1 MTKAASAQPGTRTKV
16 EPVCPAG
23 GGHRLSITRVRRTAG
38 TPGARVTP
46 SHWRADGKSG
56 QEGAWGGAGFPAR
69 RSVPGLWPEA
79 WELGSLG
86 PHPAE
91 WLAGTVGQPVR
102 VLPLMGRP
110 VVLNA
115 LPARPTLERHPLR
128 TGVAGGGKQARSGGR
143 ARWGGGLAQS
153 CPGQACGNKR
163 TLLAPRDSGMDTLG
177 DRCWGARCRPGR
189 AFLSLRTD
197 MAPLD
202 SDPELPW

>member
-1 MTKAASAQPGTRTKV
+1 MVTKAASAQPGTRTKV

-128 TGVAGGGKQARSGGR
+128 TGVGGGGSRPGAGAGPAGGGGWLRAAQARPVETNALYWLPGTQEWTHSGTG
-143 ARWGGGLAQS
+143 AGEQGAGLAG
-153 CPGQACGNKR
+153 PFF
-163 TLLAPRDSGMDTLG
+163 P
-177 DRCWGARCRPGR
+177 
-189 AFLSLRTD
+189 
-197 MAPLD
+197 
-202 SDPELPW
+202 